1 MLLRVREW
9 LFDRFLLPGSF
20 LKETGRKR
28 GGSTLDAGYAI
39 VLAFGRRDC
48 PEESFLARSIGR
60 WGDAHF
66 PMIRDVAEWNGEYGT
81 VDTFEMFEEYGFD
94 PGLPNKMLAD
104 LCFQR
109 FEKTDTPLVL
119 QWEIAYTL
127 WSRHGDW
134 YRERWNRL
142 IVIWPEEER
151 YLSTRHFFLIAKGM
165 ARLQGWYNP
174 LIIAHPEHV
183 QRAYFVARRVY
194 SDNEKEIVR
203 AMALS
208 SPRKWFD
215 KWSVQWWTRG
225 PMRWLAYEMLVR
237 IHHWHKG
244 WL

>member
-1 MLLRVREW
+1 MLSRVREW

-39 VLAFGRRDC
+39 VLAFGRRDY
-48 PEESFLARSIGR
+48 PEESFLARLIGR
-60 WGDAHF
+60 WGDARF
-66 PMIRDVAEWNGEYGT
+66 PMIRDVVEWIEEYGT

-119 QWEIAYTL
+119 QWEIAYAI
-127 WSRHGDW
+127 WIRRRDW
-134 YRERWNRL
+134 YEERQNRL
-142 IVIWPEEER
+142 MVIWPEEER
-151 YLSTRHFFLIAKGM
+151 YLSTRRFFLIAKGM

-174 LIIAHPEHV
+174 LIMAHPEHV

-203 AMALS
+203 VMALS
-208 SPRKWFD
+208 FSQKWFD

-225 PMRWLAYEMLVR
+225 SMRWLAYEMLAR
-237 IHHWHKG
+237 IHHRRKG